1 MKKMRVTVEGKTY
14 DVTVEI
20 LEDDERIGSPA
31 LEPPPVHHAPPAP
44 SAGRPA
50 PRPAPGGGVVKKG
63 DHDTL
68 AAPLAGTVLKVFVHE
83 GAVLEDKAP
92 VVLMDA
98 MKMETYIY
106 APRAGVVDKVYVSPT
121 QTVQAGDSLIRL
133 VPEG

>member
-20 LEDDERIGSPA
+20 LEDDERIGSAA

-44 SAGRPA
+44 AAGRPA
-50 PRPAPGGGVVKKG
+50 PRPGGGVVKKG

-106 APRAGVVDKVYVSPT
+106 APRAGVVEKVFVSPT
-121 QTVQAGDSLIRL
+121 ETVQAGDSLIRL